1 MKQKWWSPKTLL
13 LAGLVMFGS
22 FYIALVVHPVAF
34 ADYAPTNGKCED
46 GSDAVTS
53 TKPGT
58 TEKQQTCGDSTKK
71 SSGDQ
76 SAGQSKSSVDNSNS
90 TCAIEKMGWIIC
102 PLIETVG
109 KIGDRAF
116 GFLADNFLRTE
127 PELVSNSNYGTK
139 AAWEMA
145 RSIANIVFIIALLVI
160 IYSQVTGAGIN
171 NYGIKKMLPRLI
183 VAAIA
188 VNLSYYIC
196 QGMVDLSNILGY
208 EIKAFLVNTSK
219 AISTYAAMPP
229 AGSILGSTDSPGA
242 LQTIIGYGLGVA
254 SLAWFL
260 LPLMFMSAGS
270 IVIICVVI
278 IIILLLRKAFI
289 VLLVVVSPVA
299 FVLYL
304 LPNTERYFR
313 KWASMLWQLLMVF
326 PVVALLFGSGQLA
339 SAIILASGAGAQ
351 SDQNSAYYSG
361 KDAKCIQLPQYTT
374 DGTGNVTGTASGAAI
389 KDCGSNSTSLMLG
402 LIAAGI
408 AVAPLFAV
416 ISVLKGALAAA
427 GAIGGKISGAVEQ
440 GTGKLGAWGTKNTA
454 IGRGMAARQ
463 AIKQNYKDQKFA
475 ERMAGGGGLRG
486 RYTRVASRGVTGNLG
501 RLSGAPGSMKAQS
514 SKLDANFAGA
524 AQKIE
529 DQEVNDMSN
538 IFEQKGL
545 TSSDLQTLA
554 TGGTVQGMSG
564 GVAQKAAIKAMVDQ
578 QDIGAMES
586 IAKTNNADA
595 LKYLARQI
603 DKNFGAVKMKAA
615 HMVEGGFMSSLK
627 SGQQQSDA
635 SLDAAMGRQIQSI
648 NPELM
653 ATQKGNSLA
662 RMNNVMSSTTGGM
675 TSAEVAAHTAAGTL
689 AGEVASRKTAT
700 SSNAGRL
707 RANQQLFDK
716 MDPTSKGY
724 VNSW

>member
-351 SDQNSAYYSG
+351 SNQNSAYYSG

-427 GAIGGKISGAVEQ
+427 GAIGGKISGAVEKGVGNGVNGIGSRTERMRNRAKTAALT
-440 GTGKLGAWGTKNTA
+440 GTPMGRVINAATLGQARRGIRRDARRQAAKEDLDTVQEAISRGARNGVNVSPAQVADILATRRRVAQQKFDSENMAAAHHEVDLLDTGSGASGGDAGTAARALIARGEFDSPRLAALLEHLAQSNHTA
-454 IGRGMAARQ
+454 FMAIASSIGGRGSNLATQTASRAMSSAGIYGGADAARM
-463 AIKQNYKDQKFA
+463 ARGEVMNLEREAVQN
-475 ERMAGGGGLRG
+475 
-486 RYTRVASRGVTGNLG
+486 VATNGV
-501 RLSGAPGSMKAQS
+501 S
-514 SKLDANFAGA
+514 SA
-524 AQKIE
+524 
-529 DQEVNDMSN
+529 
-538 IFEQKGL
+538 
-545 TSSDLQTLA
+545 
-554 TGGTVQGMSG
+554 
-564 GVAQKAAIKAMVDQ
+564 
-578 QDIGAMES
+578 
-586 IAKTNNADA
+586 
-595 LKYLARQI
+595 
-603 DKNFGAVKMKAA
+603 
-615 HMVEGGFMSSLK
+615 
-627 SGQQQSDA
+627 
-635 SLDAAMGRQIQSI
+635 
-648 NPELM
+648 
-653 ATQKGNSLA
+653 
-662 RMNNVMSSTTGGM
+662 
-675 TSAEVAAHTAAGTL
+675 TL
-689 AGEVASRKTAT
+689 AGASNNTLAALSSAINGAYGRGSANPVFATAGNAAAINVGT
-700 SSNAGRL
+700 ANAGMSDAQRDNL
-707 RANQQLFDK
+707 NQQK
-716 MDPTSKGY
+716 ARTIASMS
-724 VNSW
+724 